1 MSEYTAVLEQYR
13 LNVDRNYR
21 RNAIAIM
28 IDNSMFYLISL
39 GLSQY
44 TILPLYLSKLTD
56 SNLLIGLIPTVFVIG
71 FALPQLWIARFLKG
85 KRQSKKYI
93 ITVAV
98 VQRLSILAFLLLTL
112 FQHHL
117 SNNLVIA
124 LFFINYAIQNL
135 TTGAWFPMWVDFVGR
150 AIPHKRGMVFGLSY
164 LIGGVLSLLGGVLIT
179 YLLTSLPYPNAISAS
194 AAIAFFASLV
204 SLAAILCWKEVEVP
218 EKPEQA
224 IAREAHGDLFLKVRK
239 DRNFHRF
246 LIWRGV
252 IVALEMALPFLTIN
266 ALLRMNLEDAQ
277 VGIFA
282 VILSV
287 SQTALNV
294 FWGWIG
300 DRIGYLKIILV
311 SAFLGAVGAILAAS
325 ASTVAMFYVI
335 FFLMGAMLA
344 GMQLAGINIIFEF
357 AYDDVPTY
365 TAINQLVLSPLSG
378 AAPLLGG
385 VLAGSLGYASL
396 FWISGLVALVGF
408 VGMALK
414 VKSPFQTPLVLRD
427 SKEA

>member
-21 RNAIAIM
+21 LNAIAIM

-150 AIPHKRGMVFGLSY
+150 AIPRKRGMVFGLSY
-164 LIGGVLSLLGGVLIT
+164 LIGGVLSLLG
-179 YLLTSLPYPNAISAS
+179 
-194 AAIAFFASLV
+194 
-204 SLAAILCWKEVEVP
+204 
-218 EKPEQA
+218 
-224 IAREAHGDLFLKVRK
+224 
-239 DRNFHRF
+239 
-246 LIWRGV
+246 
-252 IVALEMALPFLTIN
+252 
-266 ALLRMNLEDAQ
+266 
-277 VGIFA
+277 A
-282 VILSV
+282 V
-287 SQTALNV
+287 Q
-294 FWGWIG
+294 
-300 DRIGYLKIILV
+300 
-311 SAFLGAVGAILAAS
+311 
-325 ASTVAMFYVI
+325 
-335 FFLMGAMLA
+335 
-344 GMQLAGINIIFEF
+344 
-357 AYDDVPTY
+357 
-365 TAINQLVLSPLSG
+365 
-378 AAPLLGG
+378 
-385 VLAGSLGYASL
+385 
-396 FWISGLVALVGF
+396 
-408 VGMALK
+408 
-414 VKSPFQTPLVLRD
+414 
-427 SKEA
+427 